1 MTNARFQRLIGR
13 YTIHIYQE
21 AQFIPASTTQY
32 SLGWSIFSHT
42 TLVEGLSH
50 EDRVIEEFIRL
61 IDHSILRTN
70 GHFLKLLTK
79 RIRYY
84 ETFKKIK

>member
-1 MTNARFQRLIGR
+1 MTNARLQRLIGR
-13 YTIHIYQE
+13 YTVHIYQE
-21 AQFIPASTTQY
+21 AQFISTTQY
-32 SLGWSIFSHT
+32 SPGWAVIDHT
-42 TLVEGLSH
+42 ILVEGLSH

-61 IDHSILRTN
+61 IDHSVLRTN

-79 RIRYY
+79 RVRYY

>member
-1 MTNARFQRLIGR
+1 MTNARLQRLIGR
-13 YTIHIYQE
+13 YTVHIYQE
-21 AQFIPASTTQY
+21 AQFISAANALFGS
-32 SLGWSIFSHT
+32 GWAVIDHT

-50 EDRVIEEFIRL
+50 EDRAIEEFIRL

-70 GHFLKLLTK
+70 GHFLKLLIK